1 MQDMR
6 KAASIGIGAGAA
18 AIVAMSAGVAA
29 AAATGGQQAGGSAAA
44 ARSASAASS
53 VNKHI
58 TRHQAAVIA
67 RAKVPHSRVI
77 EIESDDLHDRQVW
90 KVQLHTAHGRVIVDV
105 DKKTGNA
112 TIIRHGG
119 HRGPG
124 DVRRPGGDRGTA
136 LLTGAAA
143 RDDHGRDGHGRDD
156 RDEDAAQDAAEHRG
170 DRAGERGDDHGRDG
184 RHHHHRGRDHRDR
197 DRADDNLAR

>member
-1 MQDMR
+1 MR

-44 ARSASAASS
+44 SALSS

-67 RAKVPHSRVI
+67 REKVPHSKVI

-90 KVQLHTAHGRVIVDV
+90 KVRLHTAHGRVIVDV
-105 DKKTGNA
+105 DKKTGHA
-112 TIIRHGG
+112 TIIRRGG

-124 DVRRPGGDRGTA
+124 AAGLPGGDRATA
-136 LLTGAAA
+136 LVAGAAA
-143 RDDHGRDGHGRDD
+143 RDDHGRDA
-156 RDEDAAQDAAEHRG
+156 RDEDAAEHRG
-170 DRAGERGDDHGRDG
+170 DRAGESGDDRGHDG
-184 RHHHHRGRDHRDR
+184 RHHHRHGDRDR
-197 DRADDNLAR
+197 DRADDTLAR